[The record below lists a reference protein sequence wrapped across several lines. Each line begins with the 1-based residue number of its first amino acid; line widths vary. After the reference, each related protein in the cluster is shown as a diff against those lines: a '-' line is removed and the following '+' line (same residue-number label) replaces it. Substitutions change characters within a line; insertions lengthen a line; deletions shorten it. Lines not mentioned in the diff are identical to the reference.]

1 MDMSG
6 KLGLGL
12 EQISQLDSDLGKT
25 NNDLKMTGDLGTF
38 SFSVLSLLSFRQKR
52 SLIGYFEDCT

>member
-38 SFSVLSLLSFRQKR
+38 SFSVFSLANFTISDWLF
-52 SLIGYFEDCT
+52 